1 MGKSIQSFAQRAE
14 RIIIH
19 ALIFMMAI
27 VLLLA
32 TIELAYNIVLSV
44 ITPPLFFS
52 WNLRSYWIFSG
63 SSYWYL

>member
-44 ITPPLFFS
+44 ITPPFFS
-52 WNLRSYWIFSG
+52 PGI
-63 SSYWYL
+63 